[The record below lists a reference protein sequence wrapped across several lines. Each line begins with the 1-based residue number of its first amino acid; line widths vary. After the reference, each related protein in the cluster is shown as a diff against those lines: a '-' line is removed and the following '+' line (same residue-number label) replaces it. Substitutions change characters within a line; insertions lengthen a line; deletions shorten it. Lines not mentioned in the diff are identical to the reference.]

1 MISFDLVKQHSFNCG
16 QMYVAFS
23 RVTSLDNL
31 YLIGSFT
38 LSAIKADTRAIH
50 EYQRLQNER
59 LLSTLTTLCTS
70 GNSLKIALL
79 NTRWLNKHGFDISK
93 TIYYYRQIYCVW
105 QRHMPC
111 QSKITWKIIFSFQKN
126 KSYNKV
132 TTNLAGFYE
141 LLREINFSQNVDI

>member
-79 NTRWLNKHGFDISK
+79 NTRWLNKHGFDLSK
-93 TIYYYRQIYCVW
+93 DNILLQTDILRLTET
-105 QRHMPC
+105 HAMPE
-111 QSKITWKIIFSFQKN
+111 QDHLENHFFLSEK
-126 KSYNKV
+126 
-132 TTNLAGFYE
+132 
-141 LLREINFSQNVDI
+141 